1 MVGDSWMRSTILD
14 GEKVGDTLRGIE
26 GDDDED
32 WEHTVERFREDAIGL
47 IYEYVKKN
55 YVDKMGGVIDM
66 DIEYVDSFWT

>member
-1 MVGDSWMRSTILD
+1 MRSTILD